1 MMKSFFGMALAAAL
15 VAVPVALEAQTPPAP
30 QAQEQTA
37 RRMGPAPMER
47 VLRLRA
53 ELGLTDAQ
61 VAQIQAIGQRLQE
74 QNRPLV
80 EQLRAAGVF
89 PGAQLTPEQ
98 RERMRERM
106 QNLTPEQRE
115 QMRQRMEERRRN
127 LTPEQREQMRQRMEQ
142 RRAEGARPGPMGR
155 QIPEELRP
163 VVEQLRQNNRAAA
176 EQVRSVL
183 TPEQR
188 TRLQELMQQRRGAVE
203 RSARPQGA
211 RGFRGGR

>member
-15 VAVPVALEAQTPPAP
+15 VAVPVALEAQTAPAP

-115 QMRQRMEERRRN
+115 QMRQRME
-127 LTPEQREQMRQRMEQ
+127 Q